1 MPALRVEAS
10 IRVKSIN
17 GDVMNK
23 YFARVIKGLS
33 LLFLS
38 NNTYAT
44 ESHMD
49 SANLFDSILTMFHNT
64 AHTWGHTITNYAS
77 WLFWT
82 LALISMVWTYGF
94 MALQKADL
102 QEFFRE
108 TIRFIVT
115 LGFFFWLLMNG
126 PLIATAIV
134 DSLRLLAAN
143 ASGVSQHIS
152 PSSIVDVGFDIVSKA
167 TDNSSI
173 WSPAATIVGL
183 IVAGVILVILT
194 LVGLNMLIILI
205 SAWIITYGG
214 IFLLGFGGGRWT
226 QEIAINYYRSILGI
240 ALQAF
245 AMILIMGI
253 GKSFI
258 DQYYALMSKDI
269 LLKEMFIM
277 LAVAITLLTLI
288 NTIPPK
294 LAGLVHGSGGFG
306 GGGGGPLGGGIG
318 LGGAMGAVGVAG
330 AAAAAGM
337 GAASAHGAGGV
348 SALGAAFKAAS
359 QSVAADSGMS
369 VMSGAQSTTKL
380 GGLAAAMGMAGKFAG
395 TFGSHLA
402 SGTADVA
409 KEKLGTIKNA
419 ISGKVSETAGG
430 KVASAIADKAASN
443 GASDE
448 ASTEPTSQSSST
460 KDSPSANVTSSTVD
474 SGCIESA
481 SINESAQVSEAS
493 DGDIDVSQE
502 SKEA

>member
-10 IRVKSIN
+10 IKAKNIN

-23 YFARVIKGLS
+23 YVIQVIKGLS

-38 NNTYAT
+38 QNTYAA
-44 ESHMD
+44 ESRMD

-77 WLFWT
+77 WLFWA

-115 LGFFFWLLMNG
+115 LGFFFWLLLNG

-294 LAGLVHGSGGFG
+294 LAGLVHG
-306 GGGGGPLGGGIG
+306 GGGGPLGGGIG
-318 LGGAMGAVGVAG
+318 LGGAMGAAGVAG

-359 QSVAADSGMS
+359 QSVSADSGMS
-369 VMSGAQSTTKL
+369 VMSGAQPTTKL
-380 GGLAAAMGMAGKFAG
+380 GGLASAMGTAGKFAG
-395 TFGSHLA
+395 AFGSHLA

-419 ISGKVSETAGG
+419 ISDKVSETTGG
-430 KVASAIADKAASN
+430 KVASVIAEKAASSSTRTN
-443 GASDE
+443 EGRTGE
-448 ASTEPTSQSSST
+448 ASIEPTSQSSSP
-460 KDSPSANVTSSTVD
+460 KDPSSPNVTSSTVD
-474 SGCIESA
+474 SGRVESA
-481 SINESAQVSEAS
+481 SINESAQMSEAS
-493 DGDIDVSQE
+493 DADIDVSQE
-502 SKEA
+502 IKEA